1 MGVLMNKNESFEQA
15 LEKLEA
21 IVHQLDQGELTL
33 DESLKAFEEG
43 VRLSRLCI
51 SMLDEAEAKVE
62 ALLKDPKGQLTTE
75 PFKPEE

>member
-1 MGVLMNKNESFEQA
+1 MKQGESFEKA

-21 IVHQLDQGELTL
+21 IVHQLDQGDLTL

-51 SMLDEAEAKVE
+51 SMLDEAESRVE
-62 ALLKDPKGQLTTE
+62 ALLKDPKGQLNTE